1 MRKDGLKDQL
11 SPIAPGLTGDNQ
23 NSNFKTSALL
33 RPFKDSHQS
42 QRTIENSKNASSAAG
57 AMPAIQKNS
66 GKTKSH
72 SGPQNELSNLQV
84 RVSSR
89 HRKKSSQLLGLKF
102 CIDHFEDVEEEPHA
116 KKKVKE
122 R

>member
-23 NSNFKTSALL
+23 SSNFKTSALL
-33 RPFKDSHQS
+33 RPFKDSHRSHQ
-42 QRTIENSKNASSAAG
+42 TTENPKHPSSAADV
-57 AMPAIQKNS
+57 MPAIQKNS
-66 GKTKSH
+66 GTTKSQ
-72 SGPQNELSNLQV
+72 SRPQNELNNLQV

-102 CIDHFEDVEEEPHA
+102 SIDHFEDVEEEPHA